1 MKKFLLSMFF
11 IMLASNVQAEIE
23 FISSDDLYDIIN
35 NKNFRKPVVIEFW
48 ADWCLPS
55 KMVAPRFE
63 SNSYTFADRAY
74 FFKCD
79 VDQNPDVVEYFGLT
93 CLPCILAIYVGTDD
107 NGERTVYWTGAKG
120 EPYLHTSQIKSFIND
135 AIQLH
140 LPPETE
146 N

>member
-1 MKKFLLSMFF
+1 MKKLLLSMFF

-63 SNSYTFADRAY
+63 SNS
-74 FFKCD
+74 
-79 VDQNPDVVEYFGLT
+79 
-93 CLPCILAIYVGTDD
+93 
-107 NGERTVYWTGAKG
+107 
-120 EPYLHTSQIKSFIND
+120 
-135 AIQLH
+135 
-140 LPPETE
+140 
-146 N
+146 